1 MKRAKYS
8 VEIRANVFDEVG
20 SVAGSL
26 ETGEKDSMAAT
37 GGHGGAVLDL
47 QRELKA
53 AYQRWLDASD
63 EELTSACERAMG
75 KAAKAYDLRTEKLI
89 RQANGEAGN
98 ADQ

>member
-20 SVAGSL
+20 SVAGNV
-26 ETGEKDSMAAT
+26 ETGEKDSLSAI
-37 GGHGGAVLDL
+37 GDHGGALLDL

-63 EELTSACERAMG
+63 EELNDGVARAMNG
-75 KAAKAYDLRTEKLI
+75 LTAKRFVKLM
-89 RQANGEAGN
+89 RQANGEADH